1 LIEVSKE
8 ELSQAKAAQAKITGG
23 GKPTT
28 VEAAALRKAEL
39 AVKERAA
46 WEIYASV
53 PSAHYQEMSERSAR
67 SLKTQGKRFGIP
79 VGGAAVSLIDVVKW
93 IHDYFDGREAADDG
107 RPGPEWF
114 SQAECSRFLNVT
126 TTQFARKYRGMVRDD
141 NRKRTGRVVWIHGR
155 SLVDA
160 IVRESSAVAPDM
172 DGDPLLSGATSP
184 ALERYREERAKMARL
199 QRLEKE
205 EALVPRD
212 ELRNVFATMT
222 SVIRRAGE
230 KLQKQFG
237 VKARKILDKAIDKA
251 LERARE
257 MAEEDSDVIDD

>member
-1 LIEVSKE
+1 LIEVTKE
-8 ELSQAKAAQAKITGG
+8 ELRLARTAQTKLADG
-23 GKPTT
+23 GKPSSIET
-28 VEAAALRKAEL
+28 AALRKAER
-39 AVKERAA
+39 AIEERAA
-46 WEIYASV
+46 WEGYAAV
-53 PSAHYQEMSERSAR
+53 PAARYREMSGRSTR
-67 SLKTQGKRFGIP
+67 VLKNQEKLYGIP
-79 VGGAAVSLIDVVKW
+79 AAGAAVSLVDVVKW
-93 IHDYFDGREAADDG
+93 IHDYFDSKDVAAEE

-114 SQAECSRFLNVT
+114 SQAECSRFLNVS

-141 NRKRTGRVVWIHGR
+141 NRKRTGRVVWIRGR

-160 IVRESSAVAPDM
+160 IARESSAVAADM

-212 ELRNVFATMT
+212 ELRHVFATMT

-251 LERARE
+251 LERAKE
-257 MAEEDSDVIDD
+257 MAEEDSDVTDD